1 MKETKRNYCVALV
14 SMVVI
19 AILCYRAFY
28 FPENMFVKRRIAL
41 YVGLVVLV
49 VLVPVLMIRITGLNR
64 WLTHVIGRFCACNPG
79 KFFQIQH
86 YQSRVCNRL
95 TEDTLCVRA
104 DRLLDLLFRRIRV
117 N

>member
-49 VLVPVLMIRITGLNR
+49 VLVPVLMIKIAGLNR
-64 WLTHVIGRFCACNPG
+64 WLTHVIDRFCALGHKVQQNKKKVLWRAGGTLLGAILVYP
-79 KFFQIQH
+79 
-86 YQSRVCNRL
+86 L
-95 TEDTLCVRA
+95 TYAICQGRQ
-104 DRLLDLLFRRIRV
+104 
-117 N
+117 

>member
-1 MKETKRNYCVALV
+1 MRYNICAPLERTAVDRSCKRIIYNKWNTISV
-14 SMVVI
+14 
-19 AILCYRAFY
+19 
-28 FPENMFVKRRIAL
+28 
-41 YVGLVVLV
+41 
-49 VLVPVLMIRITGLNR
+49 
-64 WLTHVIGRFCACNPG
+64 CNPG